1 MPAGWHLVDEI
12 LHPIIA
18 NQGGSQFTGKMTDT
32 MCVFVQTL
40 CFLPFTVWFRF
51 GLLMFN
57 STFSAQ
63 TGYIVP

>member
-1 MPAGWHLVDEI
+1 MP
-12 LHPIIA
+12 
-18 NQGGSQFTGKMTDT
+18 DT

-51 GLLMFN
+51 GVLMFN